1 MLVTG
6 GAGFL
11 GSHVCERLL
20 DRGDEV
26 ICVDNLS
33 TGILANVN
41 RLLKSDRF
49 SMLYADVAIAIPVRG
64 PIDKLLHLASPASP
78 PHYLAHP
85 LETLEVNS
93 RGTQLCLELAAQHH
107 ARLLLA
113 STSEVYGEPA
123 CHPQSEDYWG
133 NVSPIGPRSVYDEG
147 KRFAEALVM
156 AWQRLGRTN
165 AVIARLFNTYG
176 PRLRPDDGR
185 VISNFLSQAL
195 SGRELTVY
203 GDGAQTRSFCFVD
216 DTVTGLLALLDSGMT
231 GPVNIGNADEHTVLE
246 LANLVRTL
254 CGTSAGIRY
263 ESLPADDPSRRCPD
277 IRLAKDSL
285 GWKPKITLSEGLQRT
300 AEWMRRELGLGQLTP
315 SEHG

>member
-1 MLVTG
+1 MVVTG

-33 TGILANVN
+33 TGLLANLD
-41 RLLKSDRF
+41 RLLKADRF

-93 RGTQLCLELAAQHH
+93 RGTQLCLELAAEHH
-107 ARLLLA
+107 ARFLLA

-123 CHPQSEDYWG
+123 RHPQGEDYWG

-147 KRFAEALVM
+147 KRFAEALVT

-195 SGRELTVY
+195 AGRELTVY
-203 GDGAQTRSFCFVD
+203 GDGTQTRSFCFVD
-216 DTVTGLLALLDSGMT
+216 DTVTGLLALLESDMT
-231 GPVNIGNADEHTVLE
+231 GPVNIGHPDEHTVLE
-246 LANLVRTL
+246 VANLVRTL

-285 GWKPKITLSEGLQRT
+285 GWKPKITLTDGLQRT
-300 AEWMRRELGLGQLTP
+300 AEWMRRQLGLGQTTP
-315 SEHG
+315 SGHG